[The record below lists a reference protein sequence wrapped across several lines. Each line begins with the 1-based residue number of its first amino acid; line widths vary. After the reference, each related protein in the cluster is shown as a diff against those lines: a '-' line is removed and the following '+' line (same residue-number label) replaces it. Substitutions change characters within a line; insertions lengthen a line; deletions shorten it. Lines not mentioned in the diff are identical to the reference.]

1 MAAVPFVPLGL
12 LLVGLLAGTVGA
24 ASLAVRLPA
33 ARHAAVRPRDAARSG
48 EDELV
53 SVRGSA
59 GVEPGVGTVTTP
71 FAGRSALVVE
81 YEVQTPAD
89 RDGGGPSAPPA
100 PDDDDAWSVT
110 HRGTGAR
117 RFVLRDDDGGVSVVP
132 GDDVAL
138 GGTWDETVVV
148 DPDDDP
154 PERIARFVEEA
165 AGIEPPGPHTIGTAP
180 PRRFVERAIVPG
192 DEVVVYGEARVRA
205 HATMGDVPGREVVEP
220 SGIGVFHLSRE
231 SEPSS
236 EGTLGGGAALGTGIA
251 FTALG
256 LASLLG
262 VF

>member
-1 MAAVPFVPLGL
+1 MASVPFVPLGL

-33 ARHAAVRPRDAARSG
+33 ARHVAVRPRDAARSG
-48 EDELV
+48 ENALV

-71 FAGRSALVVE
+71 FAGRSALAVE

-89 RDGGGPSAPPA
+89 RDAGASST
-100 PDDDDAWSVT
+100 PDPHDDDAWSVT
-110 HRGTGAR
+110 HRGTGTR

-132 GDDVAL
+132 DDDVSL
-138 GGTWDETVVV
+138 GGGWDETVVV

-165 AGIEPPGPHTIGTAP
+165 AGIDPPGPHTIGAAP

-192 DEVVVYGEARVRA
+192 DAVVVYGEARVRA
-205 HATMGDVPGREVVEP
+205 HATIGDAPGREVVEP
-220 SGIGVFHLSRE
+220 SGLGVFHLSRE
-231 SEPSS
+231 SEPPS
-236 EGTLGGGAALGTGIA
+236 EGALGGGAALGTGIG

-262 VF
+262 VL